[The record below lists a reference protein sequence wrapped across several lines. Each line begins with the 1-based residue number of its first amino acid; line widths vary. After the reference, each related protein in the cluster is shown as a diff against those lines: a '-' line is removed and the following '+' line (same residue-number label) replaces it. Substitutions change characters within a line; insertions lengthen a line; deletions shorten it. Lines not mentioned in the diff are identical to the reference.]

1 MQPHDHDS
9 FELRFNRVAIAV
21 VEMLD
26 REMTEAF
33 LSLIEPGGREPS
45 RLTQRSAETANRII
59 VLCRRLVEE
68 IRHFEHCDQARR
80 EEETE
85 KEEHLPF

>member
-1 MQPHDHDS
+1 MRPHDQDP

-45 RLTQRSAETANRII
+45 RLTQHSAETANRII

-68 IRHFEHCDQARR
+68 IHRFERCDHARR
-80 EEETE
+80 EEEE
-85 KEEHLPF
+85 QAHLPF